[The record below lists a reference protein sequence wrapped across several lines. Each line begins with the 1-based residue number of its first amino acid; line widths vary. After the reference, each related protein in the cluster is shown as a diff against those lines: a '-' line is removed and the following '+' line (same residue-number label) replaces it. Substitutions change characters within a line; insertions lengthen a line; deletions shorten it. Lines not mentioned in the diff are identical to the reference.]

1 MIFITDKVVQG
12 PKENK
17 KTKWQVKMLNYDK
30 TKSLNHN
37 SNYIT
42 KVPVITKF

>member
-1 MIFITDKVVQG
+1 MILITDKVIQG
-12 PKENK
+12 PK